1 MPENFDVMLIWSV
14 IFAVVVTAIVVI
26 LILRK
31 YKKKLKS
38 PIYPVD
44 KYACLSLARVEDRF
58 LDRTVTRV
66 RVSSSS
72 NRKR

>member
-26 LILRK
+26 LILRR
-31 YKKKLKS
+31 YKNKLKA

-44 KYACLSLARVEDRF
+44 KYACLSLARVEDSF

-72 NRKR
+72 NRKG